1 MRRCLDE
8 DGRDEHDWRG
18 KDEPDKGDEDV
29 GQPFEDVQL
38 GRDAERAHGDDGLV
52 LDTHDGRV
60 DQQQM
65 LETRGQEDLLVLPQQ
80 QVVDGKPILIG
91 QVVGDV
97 HGVELVE
104 MVANLL
110 QVAAVHHMGETVP

>member
-1 MRRCLDE
+1 
-8 DGRDEHDWRG
+8 
-18 KDEPDKGDEDV
+18 
-29 GQPFEDVQL
+29 
-38 GRDAERAHGDDGLV
+38 
-52 LDTHDGRV
+52 
-60 DQQQM
+60 M